1 MVSIIII
8 IKNHRIIE
16 RLLKELTRV
25 RKPEKTEIV
34 VVDGSEGK
42 LDDIKNNFSTVKWV
56 YFYSNKKYTIPEQRN
71 LGINKSKG
79 EIIAFIDADCLPAK
93 DWLINLIRPIREN
106 NENIV
111 TGFIKSSRKY
121 PRKWEFDYKG
131 IKNQRYI
138 NFAPT
143 MNTAFKRDV
152 FKKIGNYN
160 EIFSFGGEDTDLC
173 WRALDAGYKIMYNPK
188 AIIFHDWGNLSKN
201 IFRQFTYGRMTFHL
215 LIKYPRRMFRREN
228 AVFLSYPI
236 YILLIPLT
244 FISIYYPLLIFIPI
258 VQNLREIRSVEI
270 TFETVLF
277 NLINGIGII
286 TEGLR
291 YFYNKIGKLSI

>member
-8 IKNHRIIE
+8 IKNHRMIE
-16 RLLKELTRV
+16 RLLKELAGV

-34 VVDGSEGK
+34 VVDGSEDK
-42 LDDIKNNFSTVKWV
+42 LDDIKNNFPTVKWV

-79 EIIAFIDADCLPAK
+79 EIIAFIDVDCLPTK

-111 TGFIKSSRKY
+111 AGFIKSSRKY
-121 PRKWEFDYKG
+121 PRKWESEYKR

-138 NFAPT
+138 NFAHT
-143 MNTAFKRDV
+143 MNTAFKKDV

-160 EIFSFGGEDTDLC
+160 ETFSLGGEDTDLG

-188 AIIFHDWGNLSKN
+188 AIIFHDWGNLSRN
-201 IFRQFTYGRMTFHL
+201 IVRGFTYGRMAFHL
-215 LIKYPRRMFRREN
+215 LIKYPRRMFRIEN
-228 AVFLSYPI
+228 AVFLAYPI
-236 YILLIPLT
+236 YILLTPLT

-258 VQNLREIRSVEI
+258 IKNLHEMRSVEI
-270 TFETVLF
+270 TFETVSF

-286 TEGLR
+286 TEGLL